1 MTLLRVLATALLMA
15 FAAALLAEEP
25 FEAILVVP
33 DVRLLPGVP
42 FDFWVELHNRS
53 DSTRIISVCEPFH
66 LRLVSGEPVYW
77 TDTYEQAMARNH
89 FSWSHGS
96 EAVVSPGETEVL
108 AIPAYSGAMAG
119 GFFRQRPLSAPG
131 RRFVIALPLCE
142 RTVPSDHR
150 SPKSKLMSSEV
161 EIEIMSPTGSDAL
174 VWNLIEERSE
184 HQWTPADMASPEG
197 NKIWETV
204 LRDFP
209 DSNYVPYATLMA
221 GHHVLSDLRDRLA
234 HQLRTIE
241 RFPDS
246 PVLEWL
252 HVETW
257 QTARSLG
264 LYGVMLA
271 EGAKIRQSRRPTTPR
286 LTSR

>member
-1 MTLLRVLATALLMA
+1 
-15 FAAALLAEEP
+15 
-25 FEAILVVP
+25 
-33 DVRLLPGVP
+33 
-42 FDFWVELHNRS
+42 
-53 DSTRIISVCEPFH
+53 
-66 LRLVSGEPVYW
+66 
-77 TDTYEQAMARNH
+77 
-89 FSWSHGS
+89 
-96 EAVVSPGETEVL
+96 
-108 AIPAYSGAMAG
+108 
-119 GFFRQRPLSAPG
+119 
-131 RRFVIALPLCE
+131 
-142 RTVPSDHR
+142 
-150 SPKSKLMSSEV
+150 MSSEV

-221 GHHVLSDLRDRLA
+221 GHHFLSDLRDRLA